1 MIGTRRGLNIERS
14 EHIIQL
20 GIYII
25 CSIRLGPHLWAPIH
39 RRDGIWDLL
48 KQSPYTA
55 QGVRHRLHLTL
66 ELKELFRDRRGTIR
80 RSVLLRSYDA
90 GFPISGPS
98 EIRMRPCTALP
109 TGSSFS
115 WGGGNGPTCDAPN
128 QFFYIS
134 TTSFSRRLTEKVH
147 GPVTRA
153 FYSWTQRQFATP

>member
-1 MIGTRRGLNIERS
+1 MSACERPRKALEQIAKKLPYAIKNWTPAS
-14 EHIIQL
+14 SIITKRT
-20 GIYII
+20 
-25 CSIRLGPHLWAPIH
+25 C
-39 RRDGIWDLL
+39 DGITWAIGSCEGALEIHVGGDDTIC
-48 KQSPYTA
+48 P
-55 QGVRHRLHLTL
+55 GLTC
-66 ELKELFRDRRGTIR
+66 
-80 RSVLLRSYDA
+80 
-90 GFPISGPS
+90 PISGPS